1 MDGSNRSIK
10 SNANQEMQ
18 TLSQKVAF
26 LEAEVKTLGAQKENL
41 QESLGINKQ
50 ILNGVLSGV
59 LNNEEDILG

>member
-1 MDGSNRSIK
+1 M
-10 SNANQEMQ
+10 
-18 TLSQKVAF
+18 AF